1 MVNPSFWYGK
11 SVFVTG
17 HTGFKGSWL
26 TYWLHQLGANITG
39 YSLDPEPQH
48 KLFQDL
54 GISKKLTDCRGNICN
69 LEDLSGAL
77 KNSEPDIVIHLAA
90 QSIVRT
96 SFQRPLS
103 TIETNVLGTATLL
116 QACRSISSI
125 RAVLIVTSDKCYE
138 NVGATRPYNENDA
151 LGGHDL
157 YSASKACAE
166 IISQAYRASFYQG
179 HDKVGVATAR
189 AGNVIGG
196 GDWAKDRIVPD
207 AIRAFRENNILKIR
221 NPDAIRPWQHVLEPL
236 SGYLSLA
243 EHLYTDPESFSSSWN
258 FGPHLNDTVSVASLC
273 DVLVNHYGGETTW
286 EFEQPQNP
294 PPEAALLRLSIDKA
308 NAHLTWSPKWNLQ
321 SAVKH
326 TIDWY
331 KADHRK
337 EDLHSITKQQILR
350 YQSYSDD
357 H

>member
-1 MVNPSFWYGK
+1 MVNPNFWK
-11 SVFVTG
+11 SKNVFVTG

-54 GISKKLTDCRGNICN
+54 GISKKLTDCRGNICT

-138 NVGATRPYNENDA
+138 NVGQDRPYKEGDA
-151 LGGHDL
+151 LGGSDL

-166 IISQAYRASFYQG
+166 IVSQAYRTSFFQG

-207 AIRAFRENNILKIR
+207 AIRAFRKNKILKIR

-236 SGYLSLA
+236 SGYISLL
-243 EHLYTDPESFSSSWN
+243 EQLYTDPQSFSSSWN
-258 FGPHLNDTVSVASLC
+258 FGPHSSDAVSVASLC
-273 DVLVNHYGGETTW
+273 NMLVDYYGDGVNW
-286 EFEQPQNP
+286 EFDPPENP
-294 PPEAALLRLSIDKA
+294 PPESALLRLS
-308 NAHLTWSPKWNLQ
+308 Q
-321 SAVKH
+321 C
-326 TIDWY
+326 
-331 KADHRK
+331 
-337 EDLHSITKQQILR
+337 
-350 YQSYSDD
+350 
-357 H
+357 

>member
-1 MVNPSFWYGK
+1 MVNPNFWNGK
-11 SVFVTG
+11 NVFVTG

-26 TYWLHQLGANITG
+26 TYWLHQLGANMVG
-39 YSLDPEPQH
+39 YSLDPEPHHQ
-48 KLFQDL
+48 LFQALD
-54 GISKKLTDCRGNICN
+54 ISKKLTDCRGNICN
-69 LEDLSGAL
+69 LEDLSAAL
-77 KNSEPDIVIHLAA
+77 RTSNPDIVIHLAA

-96 SFQRPLS
+96 SYHRPLA
-103 TIETNVLGTATLL
+103 TIEANVLGTAVLL

-138 NVGATRPYNENDA
+138 NIGRDRPYKEGDA
-151 LGGHDL
+151 LGGSDL

-166 IISQAYRASFYQG
+166 IISQAYRTSFFEG

-207 AIRAFRENNILKIR
+207 AIRAFRRNKILKIR

-236 SGYLSLA
+236 SGYISLA
-243 EHLYTDPESFSSSWN
+243 EHLYADPQNFSSSWN
-258 FGPHLNDTVSVASLC
+258 FGPHLSDAVSVASLC
-273 DVLVNHYGGETTW
+273 NVLVDRYGYGATW
-286 EFEQPQNP
+286 EFEQPQNAP
-294 PPEAALLRLSIDKA
+294 HEAALLRLSIDKV
-308 NAHLTWSPKWNLQ
+308 NVHLAWQPQWNLQ
-321 SAVKH
+321 HAVEH

-331 KADHRK
+331 QADERN
-337 EDLHSITKQQILR
+337 EDLPTLTTQQILQ
-350 YQSYSDD
+350 YQNCVAD